1 MKLNIQE
8 KSSKDPEELPQVTD
22 GHGQLIASSL
32 EPELLKTSEGV
43 PASKDTEESDCIP
56 DEPSMEDPEND
67 TEESVVEVQ
76 PKTEVGNRFRTSYP
90 RAAKNNHKVV
100 RSSVI
105 RRALARKKARVAVPV
120 TINRLVKSRKR
131 NMQGAIMKIATA
143 EGMVIC
149 HIAKAKTV
157 S

>member
-1 MKLNIQE
+1 
-8 KSSKDPEELPQVTD
+8 
-22 GHGQLIASSL
+22 
-32 EPELLKTSEGV
+32 
-43 PASKDTEESDCIP
+43 
-56 DEPSMEDPEND
+56 MEDPEND

-76 PKTEVGNRFRTSYP
+76 PKAEVGNRFRTSYP

-143 EGMVIC
+143 EGMLIC

-157 S
+157 SWKKGI